1 MPSSGRCGKLPAMKN
16 NLTIIILM
24 AVIVLAVS
32 VIDPLFST
40 RILSTIQSVV
50 MITLGVTAII
60 YLWRHM

>member
-16 NLTIIILM
+16 NLTIVVLV
-24 AVIVLAVS
+24 AVIVLAAS
-32 VIDPLFST
+32 IIDPYFNA
-40 RILSTIQSVV
+40 RILGTIQSVV